1 MSEFVLKDTFITD
14 ILGMLKICI
23 SKFLKFQ
30 FWIPVKSLK
39 LGQNDFHVKPD
50 LHLWTTVLSP

>member
-1 MSEFVLKDTFITD
+1 MSKLVLKDTFITD

-39 LGQNDFHVKPD
+39 LGQNKLQNYGEID
-50 LHLWTTVLSP
+50 LGTFR